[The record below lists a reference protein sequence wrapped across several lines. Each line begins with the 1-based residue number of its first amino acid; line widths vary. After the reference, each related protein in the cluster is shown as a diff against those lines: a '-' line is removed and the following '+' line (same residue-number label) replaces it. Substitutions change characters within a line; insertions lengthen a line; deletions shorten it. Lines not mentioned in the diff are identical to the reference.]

1 MKYGYMRVSTE
12 DQKLDMQE
20 DALKEAG
27 CEVLCSDFASGAK
40 ADREGLQQVLEK
52 LQEGDCL
59 VVYKL
64 DRLGRNLKHLIEI
77 ITDLQCRKIGFI
89 SLSEN
94 LNTTTA
100 GGMLIFNI
108 FASIAAFERELIRER
123 TRAGLSSARARGKVG
138 GRPKILSDQQIQVL
152 KTLKADHSLSV
163 SQVCNMLN
171 ISRTTYYRTA

>member
-1 MKYGYMRVSTE
+1 MKYGYMRISTE

-20 DALKEAG
+20 DALKQAG
-27 CEVLCSDFASGAK
+27 CEYIFSDRASGVQ
-40 ADREGLQQVLEK
+40 ADRVGLQQVLEK

-77 ITDLQCRKIGFI
+77 ITDLQHRKIGFV

-123 TRAGLSSARARGKVG
+123 TMSGLSSARARGRKG
-138 GRPKILSDQQIQVL
+138 GRPKALSEKQLEVL
-152 KTLKADHSLSV
+152 RTLKADHSLSV
-163 SQVCNMLN
+163 SQITGMMG
-171 ISRTTYYRTA
+171 ISRSTYFRAA